1 MAILPEVSPLRS
13 PPVWNDIVR
22 IQQVT
27 VPEQSVIRH
36 RLPHKSPPI
45 APRIS
50 PGFREMPATGP
61 LATTLRPLMSSE
73 FRSWIYQLTS
83 IEWSA
88 IRDCRADVA
97 VIDYSADGRLANAFT
112 PEQVA
117 AMRLKPGG
125 GETKIIAY
133 MSIGEAESYRDLYW
147 KKEWLHAGNR
157 PRWLGP
163 ANDEGWANN
172 YRVRYWDADWQR
184 LIFGS
189 PNSYLD
195 RLIATGFDGVY
206 LDIVDGYEFWQDA
219 DRAPG
224 GARATAADD
233 MIDFVGRM
241 ARYAWSKSPTFYI
254 VPQNGYGL
262 LESEQFRAHISAIGM
277 EDIFFTW
284 ANPNSNRAGDEVK
297 PQPANETA
305 EKLESLQRAQ
315 LDHIPVLAVE
325 YLMDR
330 PRDRPFITETETKM
344 RAHGLVPYFAQRQL
358 EQLHCP
364 QQIATQPSP
373 TVPLSKPATPPPTVS
388 APEPVPASQAGLPP
402 PQPES
407 QSLSEP
413 STAGPQTTSVPPP
426 AQSAGGQLLS
436 AQQPAQQPKSSSEK
450 QPMPAAPASDKQSW
464 WRRAL
469 GTVAGWWQTIWK

>member
-1 MAILPEVSPLRS
+1 
-13 PPVWNDIVR
+13 
-22 IQQVT
+22 
-27 VPEQSVIRH
+27 
-36 RLPHKSPPI
+36 
-45 APRIS
+45 
-50 PGFREMPATGP
+50 
-61 LATTLRPLMSSE
+61 MSNE
-73 FRSWIYQLTS
+73 FCSWLYQLTS
-83 IEWSA
+83 IEWNA
-88 IRDCRADVA
+88 IRDCRVDVA

-125 GETKIIAY
+125 GETKIVAY

-157 PRWLGP
+157 PHWLGP
-163 ANDEGWANN
+163 ANDEGWSNN
-172 YRVRYWDADWQR
+172 YRVRYWDPDWQR
-184 LIFGS
+184 LIFGT

-241 ARYAWSKSPTFYI
+241 ARYAWSKSPNFYI

-262 LESEQFRAHISAIGM
+262 LESDLFRAHISAIGM

-284 ANPNSNRAGDEVK
+284 ANPNSDRSGDEVK
-297 PQPANETA
+297 PQSANETA
-305 EKLESLQRAQ
+305 EKFDSLQRAQ
-315 LDHIPVLAVE
+315 RDHIPILAVE
-325 YLMDR
+325 YLMDQ
-330 PRDRPFITETETKM
+330 PGDRRLIAQTETKM
-344 RAHGLVPYFAQRQL
+344 RARGLVPYFAQRQL

-364 QQIATQPSP
+364 QSAQIATQSSP
-373 TVPLSKPATPPPTVS
+373 TVPLSKPAAPSPT
-388 APEPVPASQAGLPP
+388 APVPESVPASQAGLPP
-402 PQPES
+402 PQPEPR
-407 QSLSEP
+407 SLSEP
-413 STAGPQTTSVPPP
+413 STAAPQTTPVPPP
-426 AQSAGGQLLS
+426 AQSAGGQLLD
-436 AQQPAQQPKSSSEK
+436 ARQPKSPSET
-450 QPMPAAPASDKQSW
+450 QPVPAAPASDKESW